1 MNKQNT
7 PSNKLPDKLS
17 EQTEKTVSDTGL
29 TGILL
34 GLCGVTIFG
43 ATVPATSLAVADL
56 DPWFVT
62 FGRATVAATLAVL
75 VILFTGKRLPHRLWV
90 ATFLGSLCL
99 VIGFPGFIGLAVVTL
114 PASHSGVVLGLFP
127 IATAIMAVLIA
138 GERPSGRF
146 WFWSVLGAIL
156 ITVFAIR
163 DGKFGL
169 EWGDFYLVCAVI
181 TSSAGYAISGMLS
194 RQKPGWE
201 VICWQLIMASPV
213 ILIGVFIFWDDA
225 IFTARASAQAGF
237 AYVSLFSMFIGFFVW
252 NKALAIG
259 GIARVG
265 QTLLIQPFV
274 TLAISA
280 LVLGE
285 IITLETYA
293 FAAAIVLVVWFSS
306 RARTR

>member
-1 MNKQNT
+1 MSTSEKQ
-7 PSNKLPDKLS
+7 
-17 EQTEKTVSDTGL
+17 EQQPENAGLDTSIKGL
-29 TGILL
+29 LL

-56 DPWFVT
+56 DPWFIT
-62 FGRATVAATLAVL
+62 FGRATVAASLAVI
-75 VILFTGKRLPHRLWV
+75 VIVLTGKRLPRKLWA
-90 ATFLGSLCL
+90 ATFFGSLCL
-99 VIGFPGFIGLAVVTL
+99 VIGFPGFIGLALVTL

-127 IATAIMAVLIA
+127 IATAIMAVIIA
-138 GERPSGRF
+138 GERPSRSF

-156 ITVFAIR
+156 VTIFAIR
-163 DGKFGL
+163 DGTFGL
-169 EWGDFYLVCAVI
+169 ALGDIFLVCAVI
-181 TSSAGYAISGMLS
+181 LSSAGYAISGMLS

-213 ILIGVFIFWDDA
+213 ILIGVYFFWDSA
-225 IFTARASAQAGF
+225 IFTARPSAQAGF

-285 IITLETYA
+285 KISLETYA
-293 FAAAIVLVVWFSS
+293 FAAAIVMVVWFSS
-306 RARTR
+306 RARAR